1 MRARGITY
9 DTGFIH
15 GEISRQSF
23 DVGVVRRELTII
35 RDDLHCNAVR
45 VLGGDPDRLETA
57 ATIAAELGLEV
68 WFSPFVCDLTEAEM
82 LDLLR
87 DCAERAEG
95 VRRTGAEVVFV
106 AGGELTL
113 TNHGFLPGD
122 TIEQRIALLNDPATL
137 RAAMREARQRLD
149 AFLGTAVA
157 AVRERFGG
165 KVTYAAIHPLEGI
178 DWEPFDFVSIDL
190 YRTAEV
196 ADRLELGVRHLVGK
210 GKPVAI
216 TEFGCA
222 TYKGA
227 ADRGAR
233 AGEVIEW
240 SDGGAPVRLDG
251 AYVRDEADQAA
262 CVREL
267 LGIFDAAGVDSTF
280 VFTFAAYNLP
290 HRDGDPRDDLDL
302 ASYGIVKVVESDG
315 GETYPGLGWEPKAAF
330 TAVAGTYR
338 EQAARS

>member
-1 MRARGITY
+1 MRAKGITY

-15 GEISRQSF
+15 GGISRESF
-23 DVGVVRRELTII
+23 DVADVRRELAII

-45 VLGGDPDRLETA
+45 VLGSDPGRLETA

-82 LDLLR
+82 LDLLT
-87 DCAERAEG
+87 DCAERAER
-95 VRRTGAEVVFV
+95 VHQAGAEVVFV

-122 TIEQRIALLNDPATL
+122 TIEQRLELLNDPQAL
-137 RAAMREARQRLD
+137 RAAMREARKRLD
-149 AFLGTAVA
+149 QFLGTAVA

-178 DWEPFDFVSIDL
+178 DWTPFDFVSIDL

-196 ADRLELGVRHLVGK
+196 ADRLELGVRHLVER

-227 ADRGAR
+227 ADEGAR
-233 AGEVIEW
+233 AGEIIEW
-240 SDGGAPVRLDG
+240 DANGAPVRLDG
-251 AYVRDEADQAA
+251 EYVRDEAEQAA

-267 LGIFDAAGVDSTF
+267 LEVFDRAGVDSTF
-280 VFTFAAYNLP
+280 VFTFAAYALP
-290 HRDGDPRDDLDL
+290 HREGDPRDDLDL
-302 ASYGIVKVVESDG
+302 ASYGIVTVLEGRD

-330 TAVAGTYR
+330 AAVADSYR
-338 EQAARS
+338 D

>member
-1 MRARGITY
+1 MRAKGISY

-15 GEISRQSF
+15 GGISRESF
-23 DVGVVRRELTII
+23 DLDVVRRELAII

-45 VLGGDPDRLETA
+45 VMGGSPDRLEAA
-57 ATIAAELGLEV
+57 ATIAGELGLEV

-82 LDLLR
+82 LDLLH
-87 DCAERAEG
+87 DCASRAER
-95 VRRTGAEVVFV
+95 VRLRAGAEVVFV

-122 TIEQRIALLNDPATL
+122 TIEQRLALLNDPATL
-137 RAAMREARQRLD
+137 RSAMREARKRLD
-149 AFLGTAVA
+149 AFLRRAVA

-196 ADRLELGVRHLVGK
+196 ADRIELGVRHLVSR

-227 ADRGAR
+227 ADLGAR
-233 AGEVIEW
+233 AGEIVEW
-240 SDGGAPVRLDG
+240 SEGGVPIRLDG
-251 AYVRDEADQAA
+251 EYVRDEAAQAA

-267 LGIFDAAGVDSTF
+267 LEIFDAAGVDSTF
-280 VFTFAAYNLP
+280 VFTFAAHALP

-302 ASYGIVKVVESDG
+302 ASYGIVRVLEGRD
-315 GETYPGLGWEPKAAF
+315 GETYPGLEWEPKAAF
-330 TAVAGTYR
+330 AAVAGCYR
-338 EQAARS
+338 G